1 MPCIRLLEKFWYESV
16 SHIHFGEWDPV
27 HVQRALDQHLTNG
40 FVVGWASFAHGSEMN
55 SVLLA
60 IRDKCFWK
68 DIELLRETSDK
79 KERNRIDRR
88 IKSYKSKQKSFH
100 KNQGKLK

>member
-1 MPCIRLLEKFWYESV
+1 MYDMYNV
-16 SHIHFGEWDPV
+16 SSYTRFSNAE
-27 HVQRALDQHLTNG
+27 
-40 FVVGWASFAHGSEMN
+40 
-55 SVLLA
+55 
-60 IRDKCFWK
+60 RDDFNRYIKILI
-68 DIELLRETSDK
+68 DSNIELLRETSDK